1 MQQPVNVFKMPGLS
15 VNAVRTDEGKINLS
29 AGGFLKFAARPF
41 LSVANQH
48 LATEK
53 PAMVTGSAVYPSTWL
68 PPIPSPVFK
77 RLVKDEV
84 GIGFGKY
91 VPETVSIEVTRKF
104 NANAERYAEKNR
116 TGHVDFDNPF
126 LSADPP
132 AELIKKAIDEA
143 LNMGAVVITFTEGDP
158 LLNENIVE
166 YVRYVDKSKAV
177 VMAYTWGLDFDSEK
191 AKQLKEAGL
200 QTLLVSIYS
209 VDPAVHD
216 QKRGIPGAY
225 DMAVAAVQIGLEAG
239 LMVTMATHLDGAKVG
254 EMEGLWKLAGELG
267 VHEFSIWESVPTL
280 EGERRMNDTE
290 RKVINDFYRKV
301 NAVDDGTPRIFSNTI
316 FEGEMFGAMA
326 GRRWLHVTTEGEMQ
340 PDPYIPL
347 SYGNLNDVPMKTAW
361 KRMRKEPALRE
372 KRETHVLYDPIY
384 LQKVREANGWD
395 FRTPK
400 K

>member
-41 LSVANQH
+41 LSVANKH
-48 LATEK
+48 LKDEK
-53 PAMVTGSAVYPSTWL
+53 PALVTESAVYPSSWL

-77 RLVKDEV
+77 RLVKDEI

-104 NANAERYAEKNR
+104 NANAERYAKKNR
-116 TGHVDFDNPF
+116 TANVNFDNPHF
-126 LSADPP
+126 SVDPSAP
-132 AELIKKAIDEA
+132 LIEKAIDEA
-143 LNMGAVVITFTEGDP
+143 LGMGAVVITFTEGDP
-158 LLNENIVE
+158 LLNENIVD

-177 VMAYTWGLDFDSEK
+177 VMAYTWGLDFDLEK

-209 VDPAVHD
+209 TDPSVHD
-216 QKRGIPGAY
+216 QKRGISGAY
-225 DMAVAAVQIGLEAG
+225 DKAVAAIQFGLEAG

-254 EMEGLWKLAGELG
+254 EMEGLWKLAGDLG

-280 EGERRMNDTE
+280 EGERRMSDAE

-340 PDPYIPL
+340 PDPYIPF
-347 SYGNLNDVPMKTAW
+347 SYGNLDEVSMKTAW
-361 KRMRKEPALRE
+361 KRMRKESALRE
-372 KRETHVLYDPIY
+372 KRGMHVLYDPIY

-400 K
+400 E